1 MKTAATWLLAALCCS
16 GALAHD
22 SWFER
27 RADGSLALGTGLQ
40 FPKQDTSID
49 PAYLAQ
55 QGCDAAGCWAQ
66 TTTFELDL
74 AADKIALY
82 LDEVR
87 PPQAVVDAWQ
97 SMRARGLPWHERYA
111 KHARIVLDPGAA
123 AVPSGMAMDVLFDG
137 HGREKVFQVLRDG
150 RPLPDFAVEL
160 RSDRSRFG
168 IWRRT
173 DADGRLRFTPPFAGQ
188 WLLRGVDLR
197 VVDDHFDSRFITLA
211 FEVRTAAP

>member
-1 MKTAATWLLAALCCS
+1 MKTAAALLLAAACS

-27 RADGSLALGTGLQ
+27 RADGSLALGTGQQ
-40 FPKQDTSID
+40 FPKQETLID
-49 PAYLAQ
+49 PGYITQ

-74 AADKIALY
+74 APDKIALY

-87 PPQAVVDAWQ
+87 PPQAVVDAWA
-97 SMRARGLPWHERYA
+97 SMRTRGLPWHERYA
-111 KHARIVLDPGAA
+111 KHARIVLDPAAA
-123 AVPSGMAMDVLFDG
+123 AVPSGMAMDVLLESR
-137 HGREKVFQVLRDG
+137 GREKVFQVLRDG
-150 RPLPDFAVEL
+150 RPLPAFAVEL
-160 RSDRSRFG
+160 RNDRSRFG

-173 DADGRLRFTPPFAGQ
+173 DAEGRLRFTPPFAGQ

-197 VVDDHFDSRFITLA
+197 VVGDRFDSRFISLA